1 MSAQNV
7 IRTAWDGVMN
17 EKKNPLQNLPL
28 MTAHMMMQVL
38 AWMWSIIFALAFS
51 SYFVFGVSVV
61 GHALILSG
69 IFATLAVF
77 REAERNRTTD
87 NA

>member
-7 IRTAWDGVMN
+7 IKTAWDGVMN